1 MSGMSGIANL
11 AGVGTSRN
19 PAVGFADVL
28 RQPAPCAPSDMPDLL
43 RPEDLGTPMVR
54 RNPMDIAPLPGVP
67 GIHGSAGDF
76 YSRSL
81 MGMGGGGVGHG
92 LNNWPKQHLPSLMS
106 RQGGMTS
113 LGGGEVSSV
122 GHGGMWT
129 TNLSTPT
136 SSMLTPVLGNLQSG
150 QLANTNVFHQNSDVL
165 VNQVS
170 DGYYLGNQKSDVSS
184 RLAATLG
191 LANQL
196 QHAANSTSMQLAQLI
211 AQAQQAQQVQQ
222 VHHAQQALAH
232 SQLID
237 KLGVRQSLQAQQA
250 QNVLAHSH
258 SLAHSLPCAGTR
270 TDPHLVG
277 LLQQMNEQYTTT
289 DLQSARH
296 GVQMPGPF
304 SLNRGHVSLADQLR
318 PDNSHL
324 SLMQAQQTQQAFAL
338 QMQHAGDCHSFDASG
353 ASASAAEPGLDAWN
367 GKLLFSTV
375 LAKGHTDQQQQ
386 EQDEDEDE
394 YGDGVWDENED
405 EDEEE
410 ADEEQEAAEDEEQQQ
425 MPNKQHQ
432 DTQRMNSSTIQWGA
446 ITSTIG
452 DAWNAVQDLEDQNDA
467 KQVDETSALMAL
479 AEFAGKNAMSAPAR
493 PQVALKSKSTISD
506 VPAQVQV
513 ALKYK
518 KQGSEE
524 GGKRRKQAK
533 IPRLSGPIHGSEG
546 GSKGEG
552 DVERQHFAK
561 QSTLLETATALVAM
575 ATAYAGDSSRDQVY
589 GSSYSHICPHNTKDV
604 CACCCLRQL

>member
-1 MSGMSGIANL
+1 
-11 AGVGTSRN
+11 
-19 PAVGFADVL
+19 
-28 RQPAPCAPSDMPDLL
+28 
-43 RPEDLGTPMVR
+43 
-54 RNPMDIAPLPGVP
+54 
-67 GIHGSAGDF
+67 
-76 YSRSL
+76 
-81 MGMGGGGVGHG
+81 
-92 LNNWPKQHLPSLMS
+92 
-106 RQGGMTS
+106 MTS
-113 LGGGEVSSV
+113 LGGEVSSL
-122 GHGGMWT
+122 GHGGMWA

-136 SSMLTPVLGNLQSG
+136 SSMLSPVLGNLQSG
-150 QLANTNVFHQNSDVL
+150 PLANTNVFHQNSDVL

-170 DGYYLGNQKSDVSS
+170 DAYYLGNQKSDVSS

-250 QNVLAHSH
+250 QNALAHSH
-258 SLAHSLPCAGTR
+258 ALAHSLPCAGTR

-277 LLQQMNEQYTTT
+277 LLQQMNEQYATV
-289 DLQSARH
+289 DLQNARH
-296 GVQMPGPF
+296 GVQMPGHF
-304 SLNRGHVSLADQLR
+304 SLNRGHVSLADQQLR

-338 QMQHAGDCHSFDASG
+338 QMQHAGDCHGFDASG
-353 ASASAAEPGLDAWN
+353 ASAIAAEQGLDAWN
-367 GKLLFSTV
+367 GKLFFSTV

-394 YGDGVWDENED
+394 DGDGIWDENED

-410 ADEEQEAAEDEEQQQ
+410 ADEELEAEEEEEELQQ
-425 MPNKQHQ
+425 MPKRQHQ

-452 DAWNAVQDLEDQNDA
+452 DAWNAVQDLEAQNDA

-479 AEFAGKNAMSAPAR
+479 AEFAGKNARSAPAH
-493 PQVALKSKSTISD
+493 PQGALKSKSTIPD
-506 VPAQVQV
+506 VPAQAQV
-513 ALKYK
+513 AFKYK

-552 DVERQHFAK
+552 DVERQQFAK

-589 GSSYSHICPHNTKDV
+589 VSSYSHTCPHNTEDV
-604 CACCCLRQL
+604 CAYCCMRQL